1 MGVITGT
8 WSFGLI
14 IGPAIGGLLAHPAE
28 NIPSIF
34 GHSQFLLTYPYFLP
48 NFVTALTGVIGFI
61 LLILFFP
68 ETLDDPQSLTAY
80 ISSLCMCMCGRN
92 PNMTTHT
99 LVPSEDVDDHEAEE
113 EEGEGVSNP
122 IHTGKIHRS
131 DKGHNYDRIESDSEA
146 WSSHTTT
153 AVAATVEA
161 PFSSSSSLV
170 HKVRHDATI
179 SKGGHSQ
186 YNSSDDQD
194 LLKGM
199 YTLNTRY
206 TGEYYIPVHII
217 YLLTCILTTIY
228 VIDDHI
234 HLKPLSHHQ
243 QPQHHSIYTNHNRND
258 SFDEGGHHDDKD
270 KVALSIHDDDDNNNN
285 HTDESSK
292 LKSDAYTSRLT
303 SPSSST
309 SLHDSNDQDN
319 NNNRTT
325 ANKATKS
332 SSSNSNNSGGN
343 TVMDIIRKPTV
354 LRIVVTYMLI
364 SIVSVGKCIYM
375 YYIPCCV

>member
-34 GHSQFLLTYPYFLP
+34 GHSQFLTTYPYFLP
-48 NFVTALTGVIGFI
+48 NFVTALTGIIGFV

-99 LVPSEDVDDHEAEE
+99 LVPSEDVDDHGEVVEE
-113 EEGEGVSNP
+113 EGVSNP

-131 DKGHNYDRIESDSEA
+131 DKGHNYDQSDSAA
-146 WSSHTTT
+146 WSSYASTS
-153 AVAATVEA
+153 AVVAVIGA
-161 PFSSSSSLV
+161 PSSSSSSSV
-170 HKVRHDATI
+170 HKVRHDGKV

-199 YTLNTRY
+199 YTLSASYYAVPY
-206 TGEYYIPVHII
+206 TAYLCTSYANVYHILANLYSNYYKCYRRLHPPQAPDSSPQPPATL
-217 YLLTCILTTIY
+217 Y
-228 VIDDHI
+228 I
-234 HLKPLSHHQ
+234 HQS
-243 QPQHHSIYTNHNRND
+243 
-258 SFDEGGHHDDKD
+258 
-270 KVALSIHDDDDNNNN
+270 
-285 HTDESSK
+285 
-292 LKSDAYTSRLT
+292 
-303 SPSSST
+303 
-309 SLHDSNDQDN
+309 
-319 NNNRTT
+319 
-325 ANKATKS
+325 
-332 SSSNSNNSGGN
+332 
-343 TVMDIIRKPTV
+343 
-354 LRIVVTYMLI
+354 
-364 SIVSVGKCIYM
+364 
-375 YYIPCCV
+375 

>member
-92 PNMTTHT
+92 SNMATHT
-99 LVPSEDVDDHEAEE
+99 LVPSEDVDDHEEE
-113 EEGEGVSNP
+113 EEGVSNP

-131 DKGHNYDRIESDSEA
+131 DKGHNYDQLESDSEA
-146 WSSHTTT
+146 WSSHAT
-153 AVAATVEA
+153 ATSAVVAVVA
-161 PFSSSSSLV
+161 PPSSSSSV
-170 HKVRHDATI
+170 HKVRHIHDATI

-194 LLKGM
+194 LLNGM
-199 YTLNTRY
+199 
-206 TGEYYIPVHII
+206 
-217 YLLTCILTTIY
+217 C
-228 VIDDHI
+228 
-234 HLKPLSHHQ
+234 
-243 QPQHHSIYTNHNRND
+243 
-258 SFDEGGHHDDKD
+258 
-270 KVALSIHDDDDNNNN
+270 
-285 HTDESSK
+285 
-292 LKSDAYTSRLT
+292 
-303 SPSSST
+303 
-309 SLHDSNDQDN
+309 
-319 NNNRTT
+319 
-325 ANKATKS
+325 
-332 SSSNSNNSGGN
+332 
-343 TVMDIIRKPTV
+343 M
-354 LRIVVTYMLI
+354 
-364 SIVSVGKCIYM
+364 
-375 YYIPCCV
+375 